1 VVEGEGVESEAV
13 KAAVDKSIDKQQV
26 ELEQFA
32 HVLDV
37 LRSGSSAAPQQ
48 AAWMKLI
55 VHGQQMLSVETI
67 EQPLYTC
74 TAADMICGVTG
85 RVLQPWALPLFMSNL
100 TRFHIDLEINP
111 LLRGLMHAHGKMAVP
126 CVECGSATRYIGDSM
141 TIEKDR
147 KQPSVT
153 GGGRSVLCPNGLYS
167 PLTSGMSACNNTE
180 CKYNREPFAH
190 IELLP
195 KMPPAIYTPPSLNL
209 LGAGAQ

>member
-1 VVEGEGVESEAV
+1 MVEGEGVESEAV
-13 KAAVDKSIDKQQV
+13 KAAVDKSIHKQQV

-85 RVLQPWALPLFMSNL
+85 RVLRPWALPLFMSNL

-153 GGGRSVLCPNGLYS
+153 GGGAV
-167 PLTSGMSACNNTE
+167 SA
-180 CKYNREPFAH
+180 
-190 IELLP
+190 LP
-195 KMPPAIYTPPSLNL
+195 KRPLLAIDVWHERLQQHRVQVQQ
-209 LGAGAQ
+209 GAVCTHRAASQDATSNSSSHQD